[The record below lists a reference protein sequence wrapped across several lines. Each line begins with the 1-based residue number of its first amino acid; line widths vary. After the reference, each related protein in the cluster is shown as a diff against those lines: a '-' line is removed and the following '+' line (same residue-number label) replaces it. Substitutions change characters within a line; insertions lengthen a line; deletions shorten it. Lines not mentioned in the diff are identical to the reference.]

1 MKKKL
6 AVLLALMLL
15 SLALTGCGSG
25 DQQNVPTTAPQQR
38 DPLSTEPT
46 NPPAAQEGLGY
57 DPLAEEDQGGAY
69 LAGAVYDE
77 YGNTVYAGATPIP
90 INPID
95 MPTETPRPSLTFAY
109 GAAQAP
115 ALGIQFEA
123 PQGWT
128 MNTEST
134 DSVVLTDPETR
145 DGVNAQ
151 LTVSILSVSSDY
163 KLADVKTQV
172 TDMLKEIGQYN
183 YSQWTTTNLAERT
196 LLKQDGYYANYRGVR
211 TDGTIIRG
219 RVMVALLE
227 GNKIIT
233 VHMMV
238 PGWFNESYMKVV
250 DHFRDTLKTI

>member
-1 MKKKL
+1 M
-6 AVLLALMLL
+6 
-15 SLALTGCGSG
+15 
-25 DQQNVPTTAPQQR
+25 
-38 DPLSTEPT
+38 
-46 NPPAAQEGLGY
+46 
-57 DPLAEEDQGGAY
+57 
-69 LAGAVYDE
+69 
-77 YGNTVYAGATPIP
+77 
-90 INPID
+90 
-95 MPTETPRPSLTFAY
+95 
-109 GAAQAP
+109 
-115 ALGIQFEA
+115 
-123 PQGWT
+123 
-128 MNTEST
+128 
-134 DSVVLTDPETR
+134 
-145 DGVNAQ
+145 NAQ

-163 KLADVKTQV
+163 KLADVKTRV

>member
-1 MKKKL
+1 
-6 AVLLALMLL
+6 
-15 SLALTGCGSG
+15 
-25 DQQNVPTTAPQQR
+25 
-38 DPLSTEPT
+38 
-46 NPPAAQEGLGY
+46 
-57 DPLAEEDQGGAY
+57 
-69 LAGAVYDE
+69 
-77 YGNTVYAGATPIP
+77 
-90 INPID
+90 
-95 MPTETPRPSLTFAY
+95 
-109 GAAQAP
+109 
-115 ALGIQFEA
+115 
-123 PQGWT
+123 
-128 MNTEST
+128 MNTEAT